1 MTRADVTVLLRTVAA
16 HGLPGSPEGTLGRP
30 LDADQWQ
37 GLLAQVHRERII
49 PLLAQAIADGSFPAT
64 DAQAMEIVGLD
75 TEAMA
80 AVLTLEATLLGVAE
94 DFNRVGIHFRVLKG
108 PAVAHL
114 DYSSPSLRDF
124 GDIDLL
130 IHPDDLDVT
139 ITMLAEQGYVRR
151 FPEPRAGFDRRFAK
165 SVSMVNP
172 DGLELDLHRT
182 LAAGVFG
189 LRVDVGLLW
198 DAPPAHFALGG
209 LTLRALGSAERFIH
223 ACYHAALGNA
233 PPRLVPQRDI
243 AQMLLRGSVDP
254 DRVLSLAAAWQG
266 EAVVAH
272 AITTAWTTL
281 RMTHLGELSAWAAKY
296 TTQPRQQ
303 RELARA
309 TSAGYSYTAKA
320 LDAVRAIRPARDR
333 LVYVSAL
340 AFPRRSYLNGR
351 HSGFAARVG
360 HAVSELVAARTYGR
374 QPTPPTADAGR
385 FARSNRRGE
394 P

>member
-1 MTRADVTVLLRTVAA
+1 MTRADVTALLRTVAA
-16 HGLPGSPEGTLGRP
+16 YGLPGSSEVTPGRP
-30 LDADQWQ
+30 LYADEWR
-37 GLLAQVHRERII
+37 GLLAQVHHERVI

-64 DAQAMEIVGLD
+64 DAQAMEIVELD

-80 AVLTLEATLLGVAE
+80 AVLTLEATLLRMAE
-94 DFNRVGIHFRVLKG
+94 NFNRANIPFRVLKG

-114 DYSSPSLRDF
+114 DYSDPSLRDF
-124 GDIDLL
+124 GDVDLL
-130 IHPDDLDVT
+130 IHPDDLDLT
-139 ITMLAEQGYVRR
+139 ITVLAEQGYVRR

-189 LRVDVGLLW
+189 QRVDVGMLW
-198 DAPPAHFALGG
+198 NAPPAHFALGG
-209 LTLRALGSAERFIH
+209 LPLDALGSAERFIH

-254 DRVLSLAAAWQG
+254 DRVLTLAAAWQG

-281 RMTHLGELSAWAAKY
+281 RLTHVGRLSAWAATY

-303 RELARA
+303 RELTRA
-309 TSAGYSYTAKA
+309 TSAGYSSTAKA

-340 AFPRRSYLNGR
+340 AFPRRSYLSGR

-360 HAVSELVAARTYGR
+360 HAVSELVATRTYGR
-374 QPTPPTADAGR
+374 QPTPPVADAGR
-385 FARSNRRGE
+385 FVRSDRRGE